1 MRFLSKFHPAMFGIV
16 GSIILVLVHLLT
28 LLSLVLS
35 KAYENGLNELLMTAV
50 NVIFYLNI
58 GRFFLR
64 AKNYDDPRSMAI
76 ALGVVIIFDYIVPAL
91 RTLIQGVI
99 FGEIEIAI
107 LSILFS
113 GIAIGILYF
122 VFLILELKRRIRN
135 PYIFLIIFGA
145 LLLALNLAYGVLQ
158 IIVGADYLIAVSGS
172 ELETSLF
179 ASSVITGITYFLSAA
194 GGVCFGL
201 SYLIYPIIKN
211 IRVNRGY

>member
-35 KAYENGLNELLMTAV
+35 KAYENGLYELLMTAV

-64 AKNYDDPRSMAI
+64 AKNYDDSRSMAI

-145 LLLALNLAYGVLQ
+145 LLLVLNLAYGVLQ
-158 IIVGADYLIAVSGS
+158 IIVGADYLIAVSGA
-172 ELETSLF
+172 ELETNLLV
-179 ASSVITGITYFLSAA
+179 SSVITSITYFLSAA
-194 GGVCFGL
+194 GGVCFGI

-211 IRVNRGY
+211 IRVSRGY